1 MYECKEIEYI
11 SNLRKVH
18 YIMKMLH
25 LKDQNHNIN
34 ARTHMLLTGKDV
46 YIPHNID
53 DRSNLDIIINFYLV
67 LVNVR
72 VIMYAF

>member
-1 MYECKEIEYI
+1 
-11 SNLRKVH
+11 
-18 YIMKMLH
+18 
-25 LKDQNHNIN
+25 
-34 ARTHMLLTGKDV
+34 MLLTGKDV

-53 DRSNLDIIINFYLV
+53 DRSNQDIIINFYLV

>member
-1 MYECKEIEYI
+1 
-11 SNLRKVH
+11 
-18 YIMKMLH
+18 MLH
-25 LKDQNHNIN
+25 LKVQNNNIN
-34 ARTHMLLTGKDV
+34 AHTHMLLTGKDV

-53 DRSNLDIIINFYLV
+53 DRSNQDIIINFYLV